1 MAYEL
6 HAVIIDRRIP
16 LEKAKEIAQGIIKN
30 KNRTFY
36 RVTENSSYRFRNISK
51 QKFKPES
58 FRSKKINDDITLIF
72 GDLK

>member
-16 LEKAKEIAQGIIKN
+16 LEKAKQIAQDIIKD
-30 KNRTFY
+30 KSKTFY
-36 RVTENSSYRFRNISK
+36 RITENSYRFRNIPK
-51 QKFKPES
+51 TKFKPET
-58 FRSKKINDDITLIF
+58 FRSKTTNDKITLIF

>member
-16 LEKAKEIAQGIIKN
+16 LEKAKQIAQDIIKH
-30 KNRTFY
+30 KSKTFY
-36 RVTENSSYRFRNISK
+36 RITENSYRFRNIPK
-51 QKFKPES
+51 TKFKPET
-58 FRSKKINDDITLIF
+58 FRSKTTNDKITLIF